1 MAIEISGKMD
11 ATGRRFG
18 LVVSRFNDFITS
30 RLRSGAEHALLSH
43 GAKPDNLIVV
53 QVPGAWE
60 IPLTARRLAESG
72 MVDAVLCLG
81 CVIRGQTPHFDYVAG
96 EAAKGAA
103 AAALQTGIPIS
114 FGVITADTL
123 EQAID
128 RAGGKAGNKGID
140 AALAAIEMVSVISA
154 IPRS

>member
-18 LVVSRFNDFITS
+18 LVVSRFNDIITK
-30 RLRSGAEHALLSH
+30 RLREAADDALVRHGVKAE
-43 GAKPDNLIVV
+43 NLIVV
-53 QVPGAWE
+53 HVPGAWE
-60 IPLTARRLAESG
+60 IPLAARRLAESG
-72 MVDAVLCLG
+72 KVDAVICLG
-81 CVIRGQTPHFDYVAG
+81 CVIRGQTPHFEYVAG
-96 EAAKGAA
+96 EAARGVA
-103 AAALQTGIPIS
+103 AAALQTGVPIS

-123 EQAID
+123 EQALD
-128 RAGGKAGNKGID
+128 RAGGKAGNKGVD